1 MEAPAL
7 HRVLQK
13 LGDKGKTV
21 SVCHGMGSNTS
32 LQRCAAT
39 VLVVGRGQ
47 VVPGGWKMDV
57 GQGRTGPRSFFK
69 AEEDPIPYPLAV
81 GAGRRGP
88 PAPEDTLQVVSG
100 ARFGAQKLSEE
111 QPGQA
116 GGEDKSGS
124 TQSMEMRFH
133 SCFCMCPRGGGG
145 GGEPTEKP
153 TLPPPPAPLSPA
165 NRHKTT
171 KEQCF
176 SACSEQTLVSLPVH
190 GIPDL
195 TEHKGEK
202 HLRSLH
208 T

>member
-1 MEAPAL
+1 
-7 HRVLQK
+7 
-13 LGDKGKTV
+13 
-21 SVCHGMGSNTS
+21 
-32 LQRCAAT
+32 
-39 VLVVGRGQ
+39 
-47 VVPGGWKMDV
+47 MDM
-57 GQGRTGPRSFFK
+57 GQGRTGPRGFFK

-100 ARFGAQKLSEE
+100 AWFGAQKLSEE

-153 TLPPPPAPLSPA
+153 TLPPPPQPLSVQQTGIRQPKSNAFLPA
-165 NRHKTT
+165 QSRPWSLF
-171 KEQCF
+171 QCM
-176 SACSEQTLVSLPVH
+176 ASL
-190 GIPDL
+190 I
-195 TEHKGEK
+195 
-202 HLRSLH
+202 
-208 T
+208 